1 MIALLFL
8 ATIGFTILFDYYKT
22 SNATEANRGGRCL
35 NCHVAPAPD
44 SKIFMERDP
53 EIKSLLRGQLD
64 PMLIKK
70 IHEQMLVAHP

>member
-44 SKIFMERDP
+44 LDRDP